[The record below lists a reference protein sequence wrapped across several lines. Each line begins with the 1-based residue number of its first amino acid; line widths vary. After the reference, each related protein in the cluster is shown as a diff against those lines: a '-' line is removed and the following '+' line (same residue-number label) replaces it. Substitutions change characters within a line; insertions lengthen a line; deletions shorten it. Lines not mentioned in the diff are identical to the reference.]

1 MPLRTAC
8 FLACCLVL
16 VATLS
21 TWPQQPAPATPAPDD
36 GKMRID
42 VVVSPKSAIPPEGLK
57 QSDFTLLDNN
67 SPRPIIG
74 FQALNGR
81 QAPLEVV
88 LVVDAV
94 NAGAIG
100 VNIQH
105 EAIDRF
111 LRAENGHLAYPLAI
125 ALFTE
130 DGMQIVGNFSLD
142 GNALAGALDKSSAGL
157 RAVGASGGRH
167 GAEERWLKS
176 QNALRALAASVAPHH
191 RRKIFLWISP
201 GWSELAGYSTD
212 LSQKQTDKLFGDVVG
227 MSTLLAKSGVTLYS
241 IDPLGAGETETGV
254 AYYQQFLKPVTK
266 ADQVDIGD
274 LALQVL
280 AIKSGGLAL
289 HGSNDI
295 AEGLQQCLT
304 DALPFYEITFDP
316 VEADKPN
323 EYHSLEVR
331 LATPGLTART
341 RQGYYAQSAS
351 RK

>member
-8 FLACCLVL
+8 FLAFCLVL
-16 VATLS
+16 VVTLS
-21 TWPQQPAPATPAPDD
+21 SAPQQPAPPASIPDD

-42 VVVSPKSAIPPEGLK
+42 VIVSPKSAIPPEGLK
-57 QSDFTLLDNN
+57 QSDFTLLDNK
-67 SPRPIIG
+67 SPRPIVA
-74 FQALNGR
+74 FQAVNGR

-94 NAGAIG
+94 NSGAIG
-100 VNIQH
+100 VNIQR

-111 LRAENGHLAYPLAI
+111 LRAESGHLAYPLAV

-130 DGMQIVGNFSLD
+130 EGMQIVGNFSLD

-157 RAVGASGGRH
+157 RAVGTSGGRH

-176 QNALRALAASVAPHH
+176 QNALRALVASVAPHR

-201 GWSELAGYSTD
+201 GWSELAGYSTE
-212 LSQKQTDKLFGDVVG
+212 LGQKQTDKLFGDVVG
-227 MSTLLAKSGVTLYS
+227 MSTLLAKARVTLYS
-241 IDPLGAGETETGV
+241 IDPVGAGESETSP

-266 ADQVDIGD
+266 PDQVDIGD

-316 VEADKPN
+316 IEADKPN
-323 EYHSLEVR
+323 EYHSLEIQ
-331 LATPGLTART
+331 LGPPGLTART
-341 RQGYYAQSAS
+341 RQGYYAQSAPH
-351 RK
+351 K